1 MNIKTELPDKSESQ
15 TRYLSSDINPLTTLQ
30 IAGNNGQGVCVAV
43 IDGRA
48 DELHPVY
55 KSTDVI
61 IKSGHSGK
69 TEATRHGTAV
79 CGIISSIAPAAQ
91 IINIPVFHQD
101 RHGSLRGCSE
111 LRLAGAISDACRYG
125 CHIINIS
132 GASLSLN
139 GRGTDQLRSAV
150 SLCEKNNILVIAAV
164 GNDGV
169 CQESVPAALDTVVA
183 VGASDN
189 EGRPAMFNN
198 SGPGLRKKMLL
209 APGVSIP
216 VAGPENDFS
225 TASGSSFSAPVIS
238 GVAALI
244 RATLPDTSVQQI
256 RQLLF
261 STATLSLP
269 DSSGVR
275 HRTLNLAALYE
286 QLRKIYPLATNRR
299 KNSMS
304 EEEHSLPVT
313 PVTSDERIQPSETE
327 SPATAL
333 VLPDIKDPAPANY
346 IHARSVLPGELAED
360 GSDMPASGLDK
371 VFAIGTLGYDFG
383 TEARLDYFTQVMGV
397 NNAHPFDPVKMSDH
411 LTQGDNSEQSDALI
425 WTLKIDGIPVYAIR
439 PSSRF
444 AIIEY
449 ARLVKFL
456 KEQETEGVERISIAG
471 VISGESRL
479 FNGQYVPTVIPV
491 LRGMFNWRSKDI
503 ANRIFDN
510 AQPDSGRRD
519 ELINFVNR
527 IYYELRNRGHASH
540 ERAINFAATN
550 AGQMKEVFEDAFN
563 NSLFLNQ
570 ITAVPSPVSR
580 PESDCWD
587 VVMEFF
593 NPKERLTVA
602 RKLYRYTIDV
612 SDVVPVTIGD
622 VRSWNA
628 Y

>member
-1 MNIKTELPDKSESQ
+1 MKREKGAPCESESQ
-15 TRYLSSDINPLTTLQ
+15 TCYLSADINPLSALQTT
-30 IAGNNGQGVCVAV
+30 GNDGQGIRIAV

-48 DELHPVY
+48 DEHHPVY
-55 KSTDVI
+55 KSPGVI
-61 IKSGHSGK
+61 IKNVHSGK
-69 TEATRHGTAV
+69 TKATRHGTAV

-101 RHGSLRGCSE
+101 SNGNLQGCSE

-139 GRGTDQLRSAV
+139 GRGTDQLRAAA
-150 SLCEKNNILVIAAV
+150 SLCEKKNILVIAAV

-183 VGASDN
+183 VGASDS
-189 EGRPAMFNN
+189 EGRPAVFNN

-216 VAGPENDFS
+216 VAGPEYDFS
-225 TASGSSFSAPVIS
+225 TASGSSFAAPVIS
-238 GVAALI
+238 GVAALM
-244 RATLPDTSVQQI
+244 RAGQPGISVQQI

-269 DSSGVR
+269 DISGVR
-275 HRTLNLAALYE
+275 RRTLNLTALYE
-286 QLRKIYPLATNRR
+286 QLRKIHPLATNRR

-313 PVTSDERIQPSETE
+313 PVTSDDGIQPSETE

-346 IHARSVLPGELAED
+346 IHARSVLPGELAEV
-360 GSDMPASGLDK
+360 GSDMPASDLDK

-383 TEARLDYFTQVMGV
+383 TEARLDYFTQVMGTKNV
-397 NNAHPFDPVKMSDH
+397 HPFDPLEMSQH
-411 LTQGDNSEQSDALI
+411 LSSGENCAQSDALI

-439 PSSRF
+439 PSSKF
-444 AIIEY
+444 AVIEY
-449 ARLVKFL
+449 ARLVNFL
-456 KEQETEGVERISIAG
+456 KEQETEGVERIAIAG

-491 LRGMFNWRSKDI
+491 LRGMFNWKSQDI
-503 ANRIFDN
+503 ANRIFEN
-510 AQPDSGRRD
+510 TPPDSGHQN

-527 IYYELRNRGHASH
+527 IYYELRNRGHAPH

-550 AGQMKEVFEDAFN
+550 AGQMKEVFEDAFSN
-563 NSLFLNQ
+563 RLFLNQ

-587 VVMEFF
+587 VVIEFF

>member
-1 MNIKTELPDKSESQ
+1 
-15 TRYLSSDINPLTTLQ
+15 
-30 IAGNNGQGVCVAV
+30 
-43 IDGRA
+43 
-48 DELHPVY
+48 
-55 KSTDVI
+55 
-61 IKSGHSGK
+61 
-69 TEATRHGTAV
+69 
-79 CGIISSIAPAAQ
+79 
-91 IINIPVFHQD
+91 
-101 RHGSLRGCSE
+101 
-111 LRLAGAISDACRYG
+111 
-125 CHIINIS
+125 
-132 GASLSLN
+132 
-139 GRGTDQLRSAV
+139 
-150 SLCEKNNILVIAAV
+150 
-164 GNDGV
+164 
-169 CQESVPAALDTVVA
+169 
-183 VGASDN
+183 
-189 EGRPAMFNN
+189 
-198 SGPGLRKKMLL
+198 
-209 APGVSIP
+209 
-216 VAGPENDFS
+216 
-225 TASGSSFSAPVIS
+225 
-238 GVAALI
+238 
-244 RATLPDTSVQQI
+244 
-256 RQLLF
+256 
-261 STATLSLP
+261 
-269 DSSGVR
+269 
-275 HRTLNLAALYE
+275 
-286 QLRKIYPLATNRR
+286 
-299 KNSMS
+299 MS